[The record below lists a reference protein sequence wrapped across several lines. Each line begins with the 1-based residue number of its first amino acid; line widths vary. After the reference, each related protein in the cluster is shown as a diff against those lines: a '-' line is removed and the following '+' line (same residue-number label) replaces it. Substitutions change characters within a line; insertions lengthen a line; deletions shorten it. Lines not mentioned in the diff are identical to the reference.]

1 MFGSTRETI
10 STARK
15 SYLKY
20 EDPTKMDFKTS

>member
-10 STARK
+10 STARN

-20 EDPTKMDFKTS
+20 EDPAKMDFKTS

>member
-20 EDPTKMDFKTS
+20 EDPANMDFKTS